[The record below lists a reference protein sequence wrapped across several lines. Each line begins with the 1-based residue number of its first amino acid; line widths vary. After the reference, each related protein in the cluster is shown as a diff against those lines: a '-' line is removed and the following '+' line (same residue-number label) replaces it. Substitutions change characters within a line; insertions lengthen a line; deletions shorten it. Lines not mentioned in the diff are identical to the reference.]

1 MSGTQAVAIMAR
13 HTVKFDGCN
22 RMNNNNGI
30 TSTRVRTHFLA
41 IDRSG
46 GQKRTYVSLVVL
58 RLGNLNR
65 LNRLVPSKHNLK
77 LGPDEL
83 ISGLVNHIAERLASG
98 ESNNIVKEQ
107 F

>member
-1 MSGTQAVAIMAR
+1 MAR
-13 HTVKFDGCN
+13 HTIKFDGCN

-58 RLGNLNR
+58 VLRLGNLNR
-65 LNRLVPSKHNLK
+65 LNRLVPSKHSLK

-83 ISGLVNHIAERLASG
+83 IGGLVNHIAERLASG